1 MKQTTK
7 LVRGPA
13 LRRPLV
19 VLVSAAGLAVAG
31 CANNPEAPSAPSPP
45 VVSSAPQADPQSATL
60 EWARSMCQSLDP
72 AFDQLGAPPQLDLGN
87 LAATRQAYIDYL
99 TNARNATQQADEQL
113 SSVGAPPVDNGAEV
127 LNNMRNQLTQVREDL
142 DRALTQLN
150 QTDPNDAAAIGLA
163 LGSAGNVLGAFGN
176 RAQVLT
182 DLAIE
187 PQLRSA
193 INQTPECQDVIGVD
207 AGTNAPTGSPQPP
220 G

>member
-31 CANNPEAPSAPSPP
+31 CANNAEAPSAPSPP

-60 EWARSMCQSLDP
+60 EWSRSMCQSLDP

>member
-31 CANNPEAPSAPSPP
+31 CANNAEAPSAPSPP

>member
-1 MKQTTK
+1 
-7 LVRGPA
+7 
-13 LRRPLV
+13 
-19 VLVSAAGLAVAG
+19 
-31 CANNPEAPSAPSPP
+31 
-45 VVSSAPQADPQSATL
+45 
-60 EWARSMCQSLDP
+60 MCQSLDP

>member
-31 CANNPEAPSAPSPP
+31 CANNAEAPSAPSPP

-207 AGTNAPTGSPQPP
+207 AGTNAPTGSPQPS

>member
-7 LVRGPA
+7 IARGAA
-13 LRRPLV
+13 LRRPLA
-19 VLVSAAGLAVAG
+19 VLVSATGLAIAG
-31 CANNPEAPSAPSPP
+31 CANNAEAPSAPSPP

-60 EWARSMCQSLDP
+60 DWARSMCQSLGP

-99 TNARNATQQADEQL
+99 TDARNAVQQADGQL
-113 SSVGAPPVDNGAEV
+113 TSVGAPPVNNGQEV
-127 LNNMRNQLTQVREDL
+127 LDNMRNQLTQVREDL
-142 DRALTQLN
+142 DQALAQLN
-150 QTDPNDAAAIGLA
+150 QADPNDVAAIGLA

-176 RAQVLT
+176 RAQVLG

-187 PQLRSA
+187 PQLRAA

-207 AGTNAPTGSPQPP
+207 AGTNAPTTSPQPP